1 MKWYNINGTTAVY
14 ISYTVAPNYRGT
26 GWLLIEYRGTVCL
39 LILYRR
45 TGYLLIEYRET
56 GYLLIEYRRKWH
68 YRQQWIHGDIFGPY
82 LIHFLHG
89 WVSVKINE
97 WKSNIER
104 KKQYALQNIIIIFGF
119 VYYFVFWKAST
130 NSMSVQC
137 VYIPIKNALNQINAK
152 LLTNWQF
159 KFCPILNTL
168 NIFKLPNLAL

>member
-1 MKWYNINGTTAVY
+1 M
-14 ISYTVAPNYRGT
+14 
-26 GWLLIEYRGTVCL
+26 IEY
-39 LILYRR
+39 ILMIHHTTDCMNSLYMSSR
-45 TGYLLIEYRET
+45 
-56 GYLLIEYRRKWH
+56 YLLIEYRRKWH
-68 YRQQWIHGDIFGPY
+68 NRQQWIHGDIFGPY

-130 NSMSVQC
+130 NFMSVQC

-152 LLTNWQF
+152 LLTNWQ
-159 KFCPILNTL
+159 IQ
-168 NIFKLPNLAL
+168 ILPNSEYAKYI